1 MAELYQAQLNPSKL
15 ELIASWLPTQPWW
28 TGDTAGLAAAGAF
41 RFDDPAGEVGIEIH
55 LVHADTGP
63 TVQVPVTYR
72 GAPLPD
78 ADAGLIGT
86 LMHSALG
93 QRWVYDGCFDPAY
106 VNALATTIAAGG
118 AQADLDIITD
128 DGLQRRE
135 PTTFARGSGAAGSA
149 PIAFGPLRVRTDDQN
164 TTISS
169 DSGEVVVRRVL
180 DSDDDA
186 GAPEIATGAATL
198 TGTWPGAEQPV
209 LLAWF
214 P

>member
-15 ELIASWLPTQPWW
+15 DLLAGWLPTQPWW
-28 TGDTAGLAAAGAF
+28 TGDTTGLAAAGAF

-55 LVHADTGP
+55 LVNAGNGP

-72 GAPLPD
+72 AAPLPD

-86 LMHSALG
+86 MMHSALG
-93 QRWVYDGCFDPAY
+93 QRWVYDGCFDPVY
-106 VNALATTIAAGG
+106 VNALATTIATGG
-118 AQADLDIITD
+118 AQADIDVITD
-128 DGLQRRE
+128 DGLQRRD
-135 PTTFARGSGAAGSA
+135 PTTFARGSGTAGSTPA
-149 PIAFGPLRVRTDDQN
+149 PFGPLRVRTDEQT

-169 DSGEVVVRRVL
+169 DAGELIVRRVL

-186 GAPEIATGAATL
+186 VSTEIAGSATL

-209 LLAWF
+209 LLAWL